1 MCCKRLMTLAGRS
14 RKYFPKLSKEI
25 SLTTSGSSATTVVFR
40 GRDSRKLMTLKK
52 SPSRSV
58 TTSTS
63 SGLP

>member
-1 MCCKRLMTLAGRS
+1 
-14 RKYFPKLSKEI
+14 LSKEI

-52 SPSRSV
+52 SPSRSF
-58 TTSTS
+58 TTSTC